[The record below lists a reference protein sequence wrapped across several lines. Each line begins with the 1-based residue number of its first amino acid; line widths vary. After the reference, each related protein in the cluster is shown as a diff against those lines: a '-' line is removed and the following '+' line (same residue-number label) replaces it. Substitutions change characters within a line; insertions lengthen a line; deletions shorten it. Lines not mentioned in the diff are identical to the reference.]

1 MLLNELI
8 QVIEDFALAFGQRQH
23 GGDDTQTKGE
33 NQQPRAGSAVLACA
47 ACDCR
52 FTLPPGDD
60 RRFDV
65 VGLGQNSLDLLVRV
79 PTFPTSNS
87 KHPIH
92 ELVWLPGGQVAS
104 AMVGCARLGLRA
116 CYIGRFGDD
125 HLADRGKASLESEGV
140 TMAATTIAGARSRS
154 AVILVDARTG
164 DRTVLWDRDA
174 RLAGH
179 ADDVPAD
186 VVAASRVL
194 LVDCDDVEAATRAAE
209 IARAHGVV
217 TVVDVEAVVPGVERL
232 LTLIDVIITSEG
244 FPEQMT
250 GEPDARTG
258 ARGARPT
265 LQARDG
271 LRHARPARQF
281 DACQRTAA
289 DDARHSRSRAWIRRA
304 LGMPSEPDSSR
315 RWFRSGPDDTAGLLR
330 HANAVAALACR
341 AHGARDGLPRADEV
355 SALLA
360 TSVRT

>member
-1 MLLNELI
+1 MRSVRLP
-8 QVIEDFALAFGQRQH
+8 VH
-23 GGDDTQTKGE
+23 
-33 NQQPRAGSAVLACA
+33 
-47 ACDCR
+47 
-52 FTLPPGDD
+52 LPPGDD

-140 TMAATTIAGARSRS
+140 VMAATTIAGARSRS

-186 VVAASRVL
+186 VVARSRVL

-209 IARAHGVV
+209 IAREHGVV

-250 GEPDARTG
+250 GESTREEALAALDRRFKPAMVCVTLGPHGSLTRVNGQLLTTAAFPVTCVDSTG
-258 ARGARPT
+258 AG
-265 LQARDG
+265 
-271 LRHARPARQF
+271 
-281 DACQRTAA
+281 DAFRAGFIAA
-289 DDARHSRSRAWIRRA
+289 
-304 LGMPSEPDSSR
+304 LVQG
-315 RWFRSGPDDTAGLLR
+315 GPEDTAGLLR
-330 HANAVAALACR
+330 QANAVASLACR
-341 AHGARDGLPRADEV
+341 AHGARDGLPRPDEV

-360 TSVRT
+360 TVVRT